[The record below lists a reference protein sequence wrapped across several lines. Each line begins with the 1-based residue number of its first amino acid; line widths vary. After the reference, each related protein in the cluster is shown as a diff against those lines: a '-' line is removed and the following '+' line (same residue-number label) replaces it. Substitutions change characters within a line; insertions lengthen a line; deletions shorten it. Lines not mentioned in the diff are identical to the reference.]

1 MNWLNDLAKKTQA
14 NPFAGFMSGRLH
26 GKPRKYSDEE
36 RDELLV
42 KIDILTA
49 RNNSLLNVANIDETQ
64 QEGQI
69 FDDEINILKILAAED
84 EASAYQIAQAFD
96 FSLARAQ
103 YHLTR
108 LSEMQ
113 FLVSN
118 TALGRQ
124 AYLLDQRGREYLAAN
139 DPA

>member
-1 MNWLNDLAKKTQA
+1 MNWLNNLAKNTQGS
-14 NPFAGFMSGRLH
+14 PISGILSARLH

-36 RDELLV
+36 RDQLLV

-49 RNNSLLNVANIDETQ
+49 RNNTLLNVANIDEIQ

-69 FDDEINILKILAAED
+69 SDDEVNILKILAVED
-84 EASAYQIAQAFD
+84 EASAHQIAQAFD
-96 FSLARAQ
+96 LSLARAQ

-118 TALGRQ
+118 TAMGRQ
-124 AYLLDQRGREYLAAN
+124 AYLLDQRGRNYLAAN
-139 DPA
+139 DPT